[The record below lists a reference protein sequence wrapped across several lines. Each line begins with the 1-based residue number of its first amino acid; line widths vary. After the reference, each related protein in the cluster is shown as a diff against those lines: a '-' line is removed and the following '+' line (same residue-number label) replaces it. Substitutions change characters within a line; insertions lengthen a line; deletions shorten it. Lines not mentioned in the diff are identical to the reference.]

1 MSTPL
6 DGLANTIEQELAKTA
21 PAPLPIL
28 TTGIVDVHGPDGACD
43 IDAFKAGGGVAFIHK
58 ATEGRDFVD
67 KAVARVVPT
76 LKPAGLL
83 AGVYHFANATDPEVQ
98 AEHFLRTVEPFGEAA
113 LHILDR
119 ETNDSSFGTMSLAQ
133 SAVWVKYVRHRTGR
147 WPVFYTYEHILHRD
161 MNAADAETRAT
172 LGHCPLWIAKYGPP
186 PKAMPAAWGAW
197 NDWSL
202 WQYSSSTDNGP
213 ADQVRYPR
221 GVPGFKRR
229 SQDRNVFRGSVE
241 DLTLWWKLCGRVLA
255 R

>member
-172 LGHCPLWIAKYGPP
+172 LGRCPLWIAKYGPP

-241 DLTLWWKLCGRVLA
+241 DLTLWWKLCGRELA